1 MKAIGKIKNI
11 IIVTVIAAAL
21 ALPIIFMTACGS
33 GNTTTNGKFD
43 SLNTTESIYGF
54 SAASAGILISASH
67 GGEAATLA
75 QQKGIAV
82 KTSAAVTEGEVTDP
96 TADPVLSEIDG
107 YMALVDGLL
116 SDGGFKTTV
125 SESDR
130 EGYTDMTT
138 VTYTDISG
146 NSLQYVMYYNE
157 ILLPGDNDNDP
168 GETEEEYAIEGVMV
182 VDGTDYAIRGER
194 SVESEKD
201 ESESETEFRVTLG
214 ENRYLYVEQGYE
226 TETEHGVSEHEQEY
240 SYSLVENGRTTE
252 RSTFSYEV
260 ENDETELKMVTTAG
274 GVTNTFYFERE
285 HRNDGEYIRLRVSS
299 GKDVKNYLIR
309 VVENTDGSPGRSKK
323 WTRCSTAS

>member
-33 GNTTTNGKFD
+33 EVSTNGKFG

-82 KTSAAVTEGEVTDP
+82 KTSAAVTEGEVADP
-96 TADPVLSEIDG
+96 AADPVLSEIDG

-130 EGYTDMTT
+130 EGYTEKTT

-157 ILLPGDNDNDP
+157 ILLPGDDDNDP

-194 SVESEKD
+194 SIENEAD

-214 ENRYLYVEQGYE
+214 ENKYLYVEQGYE
-226 TETEHGVSEHEQEY
+226 TETEHGVSEYEQEY
-240 SYSLVENGRTTE
+240 SYSLVENDRTTE

-285 HRNDGEYIRLRVSS
+285 HRKDGEYISLRVGS
-299 GKDVKNYLIR
+299 GKEVKNYLIR
-309 VVENTDGSPGRSKK
+309 VVENADGSVDYEYI
-323 WTRCSTAS
+323 A

>member
-33 GNTTTNGKFD
+33 EVSTNGKFG

-82 KTSAAVTEGEVTDP
+82 KTSAAVTEGEVADP
-96 TADPVLSEIDG
+96 AADPVLSEIDG

-130 EGYTDMTT
+130 EGYTEKTT

-157 ILLPGDNDNDP
+157 ILLPGDDDNDP
-168 GETEEEYAIEGVMV
+168 GETEEE
-182 VDGTDYAIRGER
+182 
-194 SVESEKD
+194 
-201 ESESETEFRVTLG
+201 
-214 ENRYLYVEQGYE
+214 
-226 TETEHGVSEHEQEY
+226 
-240 SYSLVENGRTTE
+240 
-252 RSTFSYEV
+252 
-260 ENDETELKMVTTAG
+260 
-274 GVTNTFYFERE
+274 
-285 HRNDGEYIRLRVSS
+285 
-299 GKDVKNYLIR
+299 
-309 VVENTDGSPGRSKK
+309 
-323 WTRCSTAS
+323 

>member
-33 GNTTTNGKFD
+33 GNTTTNGKFG

-82 KTSAAVTEGEVTDP
+82 KTSAAVTEGEVADP
-96 TADPVLSEIDG
+96 AADPVLSEIDG

-130 EGYTDMTT
+130 EGYTEKTT

-157 ILLPGDNDNDP
+157 ILLPGDDDNDP

-194 SVESEKD
+194 SIESEAD

-214 ENRYLYVEQGYE
+214 ENKYLYVEQGYE
-226 TETEHGVSEHEQEY
+226 TETEHGVSEYEQEY

-285 HRNDGEYIRLRVSS
+285 HRKDGEYISLRVGS
-299 GKDVKNYLIR
+299 GKEVKNYLIR
-309 VVENTDGSPGRSKK
+309 VVENADGSVEYEYI
-323 WTRCSTAS
+323 A